1 MRAAR
6 EQALARLDAGAPAAG
21 ARAGGT
27 PAAAS
32 VELGRDVRRLLER
45 VLEMVQDASVKG
57 ERVSTA
63 SERASSVAERLARR
77 LDGNASDAEALVV
90 RLAPVGEPV
99 ALPAP
104 DLRLIDEDPF
114 GSEEHPASAPD
125 DPSATAPDERS
136 ESFESPRSESF
147 GKPRKDPRSE
157 SSE

>member
-6 EQALARLDAGAPAAG
+6 EQALARLEAGAPAAA
-21 ARAGGT
+21 ARAAG
-27 PAAAS
+27 AAA
-32 VELGRDVRRLLER
+32 VRPAELGRELRRLLER

-99 ALPAP
+99 PLPAP
-104 DLRLIDEDPF
+104 DLRLIDEEPYAADDS
-114 GSEEHPASAPD
+114 SE
-125 DPSATAPDERS
+125 TAPDERS
-136 ESFESPRSESF
+136 ESLESLEHPDAEQQ
-147 GKPRKDPRSE
+147 P
-157 SSE
+157 